1 AQKVKNKRYNDTDEQ
16 ASGYRKVKGE
26 SFSLNVDISRQ
37 MTEPGNFSAER
48 NKHPEYDQNQ
58 SDVNQA
64 FSEARHF
71 CFCSTRTALPVV
83 MASVTSLK
91 TESVSVTLHFDQR

>member
-1 AQKVKNKRYNDTDEQ
+1 MGGLHRFHERCSAKEAKTRKKFLPAQKVKNKRYNDTDEQ

-37 MTEPGNFSAER
+37 MSEPGNFSAER
-48 NKHPEYDQNQ
+48 NKHPKYDQNQ
-58 SDVNQA
+58 SDINQA

-71 CFCSTRTALPVV
+71 ALSRLTP
-83 MASVTSLK
+83 
-91 TESVSVTLHFDQR
+91 R